1 MTTTLPFAIPDPVP
15 FDSLISLK
23 GRCAVVTGGSRGIGE
38 AVVLRLV
45 EAGASVV
52 ITGRGRE
59 ALEQTEAKVVAM
71 GGQAV
76 GVQADA
82 ASVEDAQRV
91 IDLAVGRFGGVDIL
105 VNNAAVFPGSL
116 SEEVTEALWDETV
129 DTDLKGAFFA
139 AKFAANEMI
148 KAGRGGR
155 IINVLST
162 EIFRP
167 TGLLVAYGAA
177 KAGLMAVTK
186 SMAKELG
193 EYGILVNAVI
203 PGATLTAERIA
214 AMQSGQGPFQGQVVP
229 PEAAKT
235 QQMVHEALEKGNL
248 RRMLSETMPLG
259 RPGYPDDIAK
269 AVLFMASELARYV
282 SGTSLTVDGAQTLR

>member
-38 AVVLRLV
+38 AVVLRLA

-203 PGATLTAERIA
+203 PGATLTAERIE